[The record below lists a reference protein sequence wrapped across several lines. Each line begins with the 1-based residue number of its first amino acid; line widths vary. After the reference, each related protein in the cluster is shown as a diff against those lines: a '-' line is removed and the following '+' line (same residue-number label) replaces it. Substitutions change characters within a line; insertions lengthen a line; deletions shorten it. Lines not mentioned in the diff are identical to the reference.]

1 MNLILFSGVLCLVIG
16 TLLPMSPKLL
26 FALAAIP
33 VLVFVVC
40 FRAKRTVLAS
50 CLIALFLAACVGW
63 GSNFTDRQLQHRLP
77 HEQYGSDLAVRGCIS
92 SEVELQNR
100 SGRTVGRFSL
110 VLEPNSLSPL
120 GLRQIRVSWF
130 DAPAELQAGDCLE
143 AIARLK
149 PPRSYANGLPYD
161 YVASMMFQGV
171 DATGYLRHATVIN
184 KAPGHTDWSM
194 QLKQRLKHWLS
205 GALSGEAQRWVAGL
219 VFGDKK
225 AFTNSQWQLVR
236 DTGTLHLLVVSGL
249 HVGIVGVMSLLPGMV
264 MLRIAAVAL
273 SLMRRPASV
282 EHLRWFPPL
291 LALIITAVYVWVAGS
306 GISLLRAWVMFA
318 VVLLIWQNPRRIP
331 RTTVLIF
338 AALMV
343 MVINPL
349 SWTQAGFAYSFA
361 AVAALVLYFEGQR
374 NSKLTAIF
382 LPQFVVLICLLP
394 IMTYWGQS
402 SSAGHLVANLVAIPL
417 VTLVILPLAL
427 TCLTPLA
434 TLTGPWMTSAG
445 EWFWSWLD
453 IVDGLGLPSIYVPT
467 GTSLLIFAVSLGLWL
482 LGARLLSLLVSVLL
496 MWTAI
501 FTANVFE
508 LSGAASQKAGLWLVD
523 SGQGQALLVS
533 DGAHHV
539 LIDTGPA
546 FGEQFSVASSALVPL
561 MRREGIHHLDA
572 LVISHGDNDHAGG
585 VDDILRAV
593 NVDRLFVGENLS
605 LGIKKVS
612 QKRAKDG
619 VAEGL
624 VEEAEQ
630 GEETVQQQTDCH
642 QLAKKT
648 DTQIH
653 VLSDA
658 FQLTFLPVPKAAR
671 TNANNHSCVV
681 VIEWMTSRILVPG
694 DIDMDVERS
703 LIAAHGGN
711 LKVDVLVAAH
721 HGSRSST
728 SNMWLN
734 TVRPNVVLFS
744 AGYRNSFGHP
754 HPDVVK
760 RLGDGVVHAN
770 TATAGMITLSSEGRF
785 SLERAKWLPH
795 WHAPADDERDFSLH
809 GHVLE

>member
-1 MNLILFSGVLCLVIG
+1 M
-16 TLLPMSPKLL
+16 
-26 FALAAIP
+26 
-33 VLVFVVC
+33 
-40 FRAKRTVLAS
+40 
-50 CLIALFLAACVGW
+50 
-63 GSNFTDRQLQHRLP
+63 
-77 HEQYGSDLAVRGCIS
+77 
-92 SEVELQNR
+92 
-100 SGRTVGRFSL
+100 
-110 VLEPNSLSPL
+110 
-120 GLRQIRVSWF
+120 SWF

-149 PPRSYANGLPYD
+149 TPRSYANGLPYD

-184 KAPGHTDWSM
+184 TAPDHADWVM
-194 QLKQRLKHWLS
+194 RLKQRLKHRLS

-225 AFTNSQWQLVR
+225 AFTHSQWQQVR

-249 HVGIVGVMSLLPGMV
+249 HVGIVGVLSLFPGVV
-264 MLRIAAVAL
+264 MLRIVALAL
-273 SLMRRPASV
+273 SLVRRPASV

-318 VVLLIWQNPRRIP
+318 VVLLIWQNPRRIR

-402 SSAGHLVANLVAIPL
+402 SSAGHLIANLFAIPL

-427 TCLTPLA
+427 SCVTPLA
-434 TLTGPWMTSAG
+434 TLTGPWITTAG

-467 GTSLLIFAVSLGLWL
+467 GTSLFIFAVSLGLWL
-482 LGARLLSLLVSVLL
+482 LGARLLPLLVSVLL
-496 MWTAI
+496 MWAAV
-501 FTANVFE
+501 FAVNVFE
-508 LSGAASQKAGLWLVD
+508 LSGAVSQKAGLWLVD

-546 FGEQFSVASSALVPL
+546 FGEQFSVASSALVPI
-561 MRREGIHHLDA
+561 MRREGIHQLDA

-585 VDDILRAV
+585 VDDILKAV
-593 NVDRLFVGENLS
+593 NVNRLLVGEDLS
-605 LGIKKVS
+605 LSSKKAVTE
-612 QKRAKDG
+612 K
-619 VAEGL
+619 
-624 VEEAEQ
+624 AEQ
-630 GEETVQQQTDCH
+630 GEEKVQLQTDCH
-642 QLAKKT
+642 QLAKEAG
-648 DTQIH
+648 TQAY
-653 VLSDA
+653 VLFDA
-658 FQLTFLPVPKAAR
+658 FQLTFLPVPEAER

-681 VIEWMTSRILVPG
+681 MIEWMTFRILVPG

-703 LIAAHGGN
+703 LIAAHGDN
-711 LKVDVLVAAH
+711 LKADVLVAAH

-754 HPDVVK
+754 HPDVLK
-760 RLGDGVVHAN
+760 RLGDRVVHAN

-795 WHAPADDERDFSLH
+795 WHATADDERDFSLH

>member
-33 VLVFVVC
+33 VLVVVVC
-40 FRAKRTVLAS
+40 FRARRTVLAS

-63 GSNFTDRQLQHRLP
+63 GSYFTDRQLQHRLP

-100 SGRTVGRFSL
+100 SGRTVGRFVL
-110 VLEPNSLSPL
+110 VLEPNSHSPL

-149 PPRSYANGLPYD
+149 TPRSYANGLPYD

-184 KAPGHTDWSM
+184 TAPDCTDWATR
-194 QLKQRLKHWLS
+194 LKQRLS

-225 AFTNSQWQLVR
+225 AFTHSQWQQVR

-264 MLRIAAVAL
+264 MLRIAAMAL
-273 SLMRRPASV
+273 SLMRHPASV

-318 VVLLIWQNPRRIP
+318 VVLLIWQNPRRIR

-402 SSAGHLVANLVAIPL
+402 SSAGHLIANLFAIPL

-427 TCLTPLA
+427 SCVTPLA

-445 EWFWSWLD
+445 GWFWSWLD
-453 IVDGLGLPSIYVPT
+453 IVDGLGLPAIYVPT

-482 LGARLLSLLVSVLL
+482 LGARLLPLLVSVLL
-496 MWTAI
+496 MWAAV
-501 FTANVFE
+501 FAANVFE

-561 MRREGIHHLDA
+561 MRRDGIHHLDA
-572 LVISHGDNDHAGG
+572 LIISHGDNDHAGG

-593 NVDRLFVGENLS
+593 NVDRLFVGEKLNLGS
-605 LGIKKVS
+605 KKDVT
-612 QKRAKDG
+612 
-619 VAEGL
+619 EGL
-624 VEEAEQ
+624 AEEAEQ
-630 GEETVQQQTDCH
+630 GEKKVQLQTDCH
-642 QLAKKT
+642 QLTKEAG
-648 DTQIH
+648 TQTH

-658 FQLTFLPVPKAAR
+658 FQLAFLPVPEVER

-681 VIEWMTSRILVPG
+681 MIEWMTFRILVPG

-703 LIAAHGGN
+703 LIAAHGDN
-711 LKVDVLVAAH
+711 LRADVLVAAH

-754 HPDVVK
+754 HSDVVK
-760 RLGDGVVHAN
+760 RLGDGVEHAN
-770 TATAGMITLSSEGRF
+770 TATAGLITLSSEGRF

-795 WHAPADDERDFSLH
+795 WHAPTDDERDFSLH

>member
-1 MNLILFSGVLCLVIG
+1 
-16 TLLPMSPKLL
+16 MSPKLL